1 MSKKITPPPAT
12 TPDGRLAED
21 DLQQVLGYQLAQA
34 SIATTRVYN
43 EAVGQPFDLRPVEYT
58 VLALIQRNPG
68 GSAAQLAKALAV
80 TAPNIT
86 MWLDR
91 LEARQLVQRVRSET
105 DRRAQRLQLTP
116 HATQLMSEATAR
128 LLAGERQALDA
139 LSTGERAILLELLH
153 KVACCRTSATDAP
166 AADKAPADAAG
177 DAPAAAARRGRPAGN

>member
-1 MSKKITPPPAT
+1 MSKKIAVSPAT

-34 SIATTRVYN
+34 AITTTRVFN

-58 VLALIQRNPG
+58 LLALIQKNPG

-91 LEARQLVQRVRSET
+91 LEARQLVQRLRSET

-116 HATQLMSEATAR
+116 QASRLMAQATAR
-128 LLAGERQALDA
+128 LLQGERSALEL

-153 KVACCRTSATDAP
+153 KVACCRAAAADAAPAEAPAP
-166 AADKAPADAAG
+166 AAP
-177 DAPAAAARRGRPAGN
+177 ARRGRRAAS